1 MSRTAKTRRAAI
13 SQAISEA
20 PHGITLE
27 YLALHT
33 GLPEA
38 TILPHLGA
46 LLEARQIRRQ
56 QLHGT
61 TRGLWFPLAATPPE
75 A

>member
-1 MSRTAKTRRAAI
+1 MSPIAKAGRAAI
-13 SQAISEA
+13 TQAIIDA
-20 PHGITLE
+20 PGGLTLGDI
-27 YLALHT
+27 AIHT
-33 GLPEA
+33 GLAES

-56 QLHGT
+56 QLRGT
-61 TRGLWFPLAATPPE
+61 TRGLFFPIATPPE